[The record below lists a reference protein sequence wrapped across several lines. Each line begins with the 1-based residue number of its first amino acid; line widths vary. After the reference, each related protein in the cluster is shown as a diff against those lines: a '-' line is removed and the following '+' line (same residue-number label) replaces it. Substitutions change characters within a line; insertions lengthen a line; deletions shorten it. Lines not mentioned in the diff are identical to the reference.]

1 VTLIA
6 LFLGCIILPTC
17 ATMRALEEGMEIHQR
32 VVENGFP
39 LNVVAM
45 NALIGMHAKYG
56 RIH

>member
-1 VTLIA
+1 
-6 LFLGCIILPTC
+6 
-17 ATMRALEEGMEIHQR
+17 MRALEEGMEIHQR